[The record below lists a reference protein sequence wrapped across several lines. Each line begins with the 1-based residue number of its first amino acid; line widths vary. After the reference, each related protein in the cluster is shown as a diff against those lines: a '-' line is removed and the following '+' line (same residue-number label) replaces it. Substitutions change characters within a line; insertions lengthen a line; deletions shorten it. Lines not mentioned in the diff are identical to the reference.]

1 MVKTTYPHELIG
13 EEIVVVDATNPSL
26 KGIKGKIIDETKH
39 TLKIDAQGDIKTLMK
54 NAISFTIK
62 GKELH
67 IEGKDLIKRP
77 EERVK
82 G

>member
-39 TLKIDAQGDIKTLMK
+39 TLKID
-54 NAISFTIK
+54 
-62 GKELH
+62 
-67 IEGKDLIKRP
+67 
-77 EERVK
+77 
-82 G
+82 

>member
-1 MVKTTYPHELIG
+1 MAKTTYPHELIG

-26 KGIKGKIIDETKH
+26 KGIEGKIVDETKY
-39 TLKIDAQGDIKTLMK
+39 TLKVDVQGEIKTLMK
-54 NAISFTIK
+54 NAISFTLK
-62 GKELH
+62 
-67 IEGKDLIKRP
+67 GKDLQIGGKDLTKRP